1 MMAVLV
7 PILIIVLLIL
17 INGLFVAAE
26 FAIVASKA
34 PRVQQEAEQGRG
46 VARRI
51 LNILRSGTGKDQY
64 IAVCQLGITLASILL
79 GMYGEKT
86 IASWLYGPLEHNFHV
101 AYALAHTLGTLI
113 SLALI
118 TYMHVV
124 FGEMIPKAF
133 ALQRPEGTVY
143 SVDPAIRAFGFVF
156 RPVTY
161 VLNATALLLLRAL
174 RIKDTGS
181 GDRLYTS
188 EELEFLVE
196 ESAEEGK
203 FDRQDQQ
210 MIESIFDFGER
221 EISEVMTPRTDI
233 RALTIRTTPEEL
245 ESLIHE
251 GAYSRYLVVDTYLDQ
266 PLGYIHIKDAIR
278 TFLLTPQDVRIS
290 HILRPVIVFK
300 DSTRLSDALVMMKK
314 RKTHLA
320 VVEDELGGTAGIIT
334 LQDIIEEV
342 LSPEGAALAE
352 GREPRAEG

>member
-1 MMAVLV
+1 MMAVV
-7 PILIIVLLIL
+7 FPIVVIVVLIL
-17 INGLFVAAE
+17 LNGLFVAAE

-34 PRVQQEAEQGRG
+34 PRVQQDAEKGSG
-46 VARRI
+46 VAQRI
-51 LNILRSGTGKDQY
+51 LTLLRSATGKDRY

-86 IASWLYGPLEHNFHV
+86 IASWLYGPLEHTFRFSH
-101 AYALAHTLGTLI
+101 ALAHTFGTLI

-133 ALQRPEGTVY
+133 ALQRPESTVY
-143 SVDPAIRAFGFVF
+143 GVDLAIRIFGFVF
-156 RPVTY
+156 RPVIF
-161 VLNATALLLLRAL
+161 VLNSTALFLLRAL
-174 RIKDTGS
+174 KIKDTGS

-196 ESAEEGK
+196 ESAEGGQ

-210 MIESIFDFGER
+210 FIESIFDFGER
-221 EISEVMTPRTDI
+221 WVNEVMTPRTEI
-233 RALTIRTTPEEL
+233 RALTIRATAEEL
-245 ESLIHE
+245 EQLIHE
-251 GAYSRYLVVDTYLDQ
+251 GTYSRFLVVDTYLDQ

-278 TFLLTPQDVRIS
+278 AFSVSPQDIRIS
-290 HILRPVIVFK
+290 HILRPVIVFP

-342 LSPEGAALAE
+342 LAPDDRDEAE
-352 GREPRAEG
+352 GREPGVEG